1 MVKKASGNWIQSI
14 RCQNCNS
21 VSDLKNLDDR
31 RKEFENSGMTELE
44 GKKIRCV
51 MMCDKGFFYSS
62 GTLSA

>member
-1 MVKKASGNWIQSI
+1 MVKKASGKWIQSI
-14 RCQNCNS
+14 RCYNCNS
-21 VSDLKNLDDR
+21 ISDLKKLDDR
-31 RKEFENSGMTELE
+31 RKEFENTGMTEDE